1 MLATYSF
8 RRKQDFWGAIQQ
20 KSLSLVE
27 KIRVLT
33 KSCKNP
39 RLFDIFSGLTVGL
52 LELFLDHQK
61 QNFKQNSKVPKSA
74 YTKNA
79 QKTVPLTE
87 RLYSIQVTSPWHWIR
102 WGAGDNKR
110 VCCEAALTPRTTLTH
125 SGWLGHWRAPCT
137 ELAPGIATSPCWR
150 LVTTKG

>member
-8 RRKQDFWGAIQQ
+8 RRKQDFRGAIQR

-39 RLFDIFSGLTVGL
+39 RLFDLYSGLTIGL

-74 YTKNA
+74 QTKNA

-87 RLYSIQVTSPWHWIR
+87 RLTVLLKDGPQKSYTHRKRLGSIANHLFLPQKFSSFIFSWIL
-102 WGAGDNKR
+102 KPQSQQFFQS
-110 VCCEAALTPRTTLTH
+110 V
-125 SGWLGHWRAPCT
+125 
-137 ELAPGIATSPCWR
+137 
-150 LVTTKG
+150 K

>member
-39 RLFDIFSGLTVGL
+39 RLFDLFSGLTIGL
-52 LELFLDHQK
+52 LELFLDHQR

-74 YTKNA
+74 YIKNA

-87 RLYSIQVTSPWHWIR
+87 RLCFPSSLLHSPLLIIQ
-102 WGAGDNKR
+102 
-110 VCCEAALTPRTTLTH
+110 PRTNQFISIRKCKRGTF
-125 SGWLGHWRAPCT
+125 SC
-137 ELAPGIATSPCWR
+137 
-150 LVTTKG
+150 LVRKIIEQTVWIKVDYFSFLRQRQLVKVFP

>member
-1 MLATYSF
+1 MTFELKIQAKKGTQHIIILTYSF

-39 RLFDIFSGLTVGL
+39 RLFDLFSGLTIGL

-87 RLYSIQVTSPWHWIR
+87 RLCCSVRLGTLSYALIRFLKHPVCLYGLLRKTQVHFK
-102 WGAGDNKR
+102 AKK
-110 VCCEAALTPRTTLTH
+110 L
-125 SGWLGHWRAPCT
+125 
-137 ELAPGIATSPCWR
+137 
-150 LVTTKG
+150 